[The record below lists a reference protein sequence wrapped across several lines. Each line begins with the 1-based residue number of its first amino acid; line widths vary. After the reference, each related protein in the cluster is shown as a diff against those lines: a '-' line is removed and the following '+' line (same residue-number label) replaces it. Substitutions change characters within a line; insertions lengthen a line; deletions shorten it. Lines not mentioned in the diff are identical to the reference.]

1 MLVLI
6 LNLQDIDLLFSRN
19 IYTSSLQ
26 DIDVILT
33 LIIGVLFEIKLIR
46 YFK

>member
-26 DIDVILT
+26 YIDVT
-33 LIIGVLFEIKLIR
+33 LIIDVLFEIKLIR